1 MSLKD
6 SMGKK
11 RTVLLQN
18 TVMLYL
24 LQFSTYILS
33 FIAVPYE
40 TRVLGTEAYGVLG
53 ATTAVMVYFQLV
65 IDFGFLLSATEEVSA
80 KRNDTAAL
88 RKILTKVTVC
98 KLGLALLSGAVLLLL
113 CRCVGAWRGRTV
125 LFFLFYV
132 SSVFTS
138 LMPDYL
144 YRGMEKMSAI
154 TIRTVA
160 IRAFFTVAIYI
171 FLKKPEDLYVV
182 PLLNL
187 IGNGVAMLVAYAD
200 LAKRFHITFTKISV
214 RDAFSALRR
223 SSTFFYSRIATTA
236 YTAMNTVILDLISA
250 GGGITGYY
258 TAADKLI
265 TTGRS
270 ALSPISDSLYPYMAR
285 HRDFRLI
292 KKVLLIAMP
301 VIVLFC
307 TGCFIWA
314 EELCSFLLG
323 AEYAPAGKVL
333 RAMLP
338 VGVVTLPSYILGF
351 PTLTAMGLSKYANY
365 SVIFGSIA
373 HIINLLVLYLSGHMN
388 MVTLAILLS
397 VAETIILLFRIAVIW
412 RYRDRLKQPEGE
424 NHESAE

>member
-125 LFFLFYV
+125 LFFLFYI

-144 YRGMEKMSAI
+144 YRGMEKICKSGAVNMGLAAVTGTLAN
-154 TIRTVA
+154 TIFVLGG
-160 IRAFFTVAIYI
+160 I
-171 FLKKPEDLYVV
+171 YVV
-182 PLLNL
+182 FGASYAAANGIAYELLL
-187 IGNGVAMLVAYAD
+187 GVIG
-200 LAKRFHITFTKISV
+200 
-214 RDAFSALRR
+214 
-223 SSTFFYSRIATTA
+223 
-236 YTAMNTVILDLISA
+236 TVILTNGVLEIVLA
-250 GGGITGYY
+250 VLAAIAVC
-258 TAADKLI
+258 TAL
-265 TTGRS
+265 
-270 ALSPISDSLYPYMAR
+270 
-285 HRDFRLI
+285 
-292 KKVLLIAMP
+292 KKVLRR
-301 VIVLFC
+301 
-307 TGCFIWA
+307 G
-314 EELCSFLLG
+314 
-323 AEYAPAGKVL
+323 
-333 RAMLP
+333 
-338 VGVVTLPSYILGF
+338 
-351 PTLTAMGLSKYANY
+351 
-365 SVIFGSIA
+365 
-373 HIINLLVLYLSGHMN
+373 
-388 MVTLAILLS
+388 
-397 VAETIILLFRIAVIW
+397 
-412 RYRDRLKQPEGE
+412 
-424 NHESAE
+424 